1 MQRSKGF
8 ALLVLLAA
16 FVAGVALGFT
26 GDRLIDRDKGSRRGA
41 RPSRDQVAKELKLT
55 PAQRAQF
62 DSIMTSRRTQM
73 RELFKPIRP
82 QMDSLQKIAKV
93 IGDSTHE
100 QLKRVLN
107 PDQAKKL
114 DEMRERGR
122 KREAESRA
130 RRDSSRDRPQP
141 IP

>member
-1 MQRSKGF
+1 MQRSKSF
-8 ALLVLLAA
+8 ALLVVLAA
-16 FVAGVALGFT
+16 FVAGVAFGYT
-26 GDRLIDRDKGSRRGA
+26 GDRLMSRGDHGRGG
-41 RPSRDQVAKELKLT
+41 RPSRDQIAKELNLT
-55 PAQRAQF
+55 PPQRAQF

-82 QMDSLQKIAKV
+82 QMDSLQKIAKA

-107 PDQAKKL
+107 ADQAKKL
-114 DEMRERGR
+114 DDMRERGR
-122 KREAESRA
+122 KRETDSRA
-130 RRDSSRDRPQP
+130 RRDSSKDRPQP

>member
-1 MQRSKGF
+1 MQRSKTF
-8 ALLVLLAA
+8 ALLVVLAA
-16 FVAGVALGFT
+16 FVAGIALGFT
-26 GDRLIDRDKGSRRGA
+26 GDRLLGRDGHGRGG
-41 RPSRDQVAKELKLT
+41 RPSRDRVAKELDLT
-55 PAQRAQF
+55 PAQRVQF

-114 DEMRERGR
+114 DAMRERSR

-130 RRDSSRDRPQP
+130 RRDSSKARP
-141 IP
+141 